1 MKICGV
7 YKITNLKNERFY
19 IGASV
24 DIKGRYSQHVG
35 KSCSKY
41 KDSLDFYRDIYEL
54 GKSNFELEILEV
66 CDKDDLLE
74 REQYWYDELNPTYN
88 IVRPSVCNFTNAEV
102 NRRALESCQS
112 EEHRQKMKIK
122 YSTDEYRELFRR
134 VNSYKMKRVR
144 MLTLDSILVI
154 EFISFQEGARWLSE
168 NTEFTG
174 KNKAS
179 KIKAVCDGERQTAFG
194 YKWEYCE
201 V

>member
-1 MKICGV
+1 MKICGI

-41 KDSLDFYRDIYEL
+41 KDSLDFYRDVHEL
-54 GKSNFELEILEV
+54 GKYNFELEILEV
-66 CDKDDLLE
+66 CDKELLLE
-74 REQYWYDELNPTYN
+74 REQYWYDKLKPTYN
-88 IVRPSVCNFTNAEV
+88 IVRPSICNFNNEEV
-102 NRRALESCQS
+102 RKRSIEACKT
-112 EEHRQKMKIK
+112 EEHLAKLREIRSSKEHTEIMRKALVNKMKK
-122 YSTDEYRELFRR
+122 VS
-134 VNSYKMKRVR
+134 
-144 MLTLDSILVI
+144 MLNLQGVILM

-174 KNKAS
+174 KNKSS
-179 KIKAVCDGERQTAFG
+179 KIKAVCDGERKTAFG

>member
-7 YKITNLKNERFY
+7 YKITNKINNKFY

-41 KDSLDFYRDIYEL
+41 KDSLDFYRDVYEL
-54 GKSNFELEILEV
+54 GKSNFELEILEI
-66 CDKDDLLE
+66 CDVEMLLE
-74 REQYWYDELNPTYN
+74 REQYWYDELKPTYN
-88 IVRPSVCNFTNAEV
+88 IVRPSKCNFNDPEV
-102 NRRALESCQS
+102 NRRQIEACQTD
-112 EEHRQKMKIK
+112 EHRLKMKTK
-122 YSTDEYRELFRR
+122 YSSEKYVKLFREAQ
-134 VNSYKMKRVR
+134 SYKMKKVN
-144 MLTLDSILVI
+144 MLNLNG
-154 EFISFQEGARWLSE
+154 EFITEFMSFQDGARWLSD
-168 NTEFTG
+168 NTEYIG

-179 KIKAVCDGERQTAFG
+179 KIKAVCDGERLTAFG

>member
-74 REQYWYDELNPTYN
+74 RE
-88 IVRPSVCNFTNAEV
+88 
-102 NRRALESCQS
+102 
-112 EEHRQKMKIK
+112 
-122 YSTDEYRELFRR
+122 
-134 VNSYKMKRVR
+134 
-144 MLTLDSILVI
+144 
-154 EFISFQEGARWLSE
+154 
-168 NTEFTG
+168 
-174 KNKAS
+174 
-179 KIKAVCDGERQTAFG
+179 
-194 YKWEYCE
+194 
-201 V
+201 